1 MRRQCPVCDNVWFGR
16 LPASIMKLK
25 KVPCVCLLCDVT
37 RDTFELVLCW
47 VQVDFI
53 WVNREQ
59 KSFEWFVSLLANIE
73 LQESEMQEGK
83 SGEEHSIKEPFIDMQ
98 VCLAQCVLVVV
109 KEEVTTLSCLADVHD
124 GRSQHQRHE
133 GPGAADG
140 HGDHARGR
148 RC

>member
-1 MRRQCPVCDNVWFGR
+1 M
-16 LPASIMKLK
+16 
-25 KVPCVCLLCDVT
+25 CLCS
-37 RDTFELVLCW
+37 

-98 VCLAQCVLVVV
+98 VCLALHVVLLMVLVS
-109 KEEVTTLSCLADVHD
+109 EEVTTLSCLADVHD
-124 GRSQHQRHE
+124 CRPQHQRHE
-133 GPGAADG
+133 GSGAADG